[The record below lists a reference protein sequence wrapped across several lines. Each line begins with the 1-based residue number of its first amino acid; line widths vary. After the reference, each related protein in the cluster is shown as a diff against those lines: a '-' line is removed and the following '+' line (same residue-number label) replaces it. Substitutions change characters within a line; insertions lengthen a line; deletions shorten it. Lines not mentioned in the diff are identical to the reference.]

1 MKIKLEL
8 ALIEDLLRRPITNR
22 DEYRSKKAQ
31 LDANIKNK
39 SPEEI
44 GLILTSLERISSRH
58 VDSQNYC
65 KLYEKYLSQLLAV
78 PNNDDPPSLPV
89 DFYFTEQV
97 RYEIF
102 TQILDKFNKIYLAKN
117 LETFNCLKNHQP
129 RINTSE
135 KWKKISKKF
144 ALNFISKSA
153 QNLNLAV
160 KTWNFSAIHILQKV
174 SSIQNKSTKSYRLL
188 LKVGK
193 LAFKRTVKV
202 VFIQVRLIKIFF
214 KRIQNPLEHV
224 VDIKQSKCYAD
235 ALIMFKRNVRKA
247 NAPKQF
253 LSLYEK
259 IYSRYSAYLFKAI
272 KLSNSSIIQ
281 SPVIDHLQHKN

>member
-102 TQILDKFNKIYLAKN
+102 TQILDKFNKIIVICKQIN
-117 LETFNCLKNHQP
+117 LLDDIFNV
-129 RINTSE
+129 IT
-135 KWKKISKKF
+135 
-144 ALNFISKSA
+144 
-153 QNLNLAV
+153 AV
-160 KTWNFSAIHILQKV
+160 KRT
-174 SSIQNKSTKSYRLL
+174 
-188 LKVGK
+188 LKLG
-193 LAFKRTVKV
+193 
-202 VFIQVRLIKIFF
+202 
-214 KRIQNPLEHV
+214 
-224 VDIKQSKCYAD
+224 S
-235 ALIMFKRNVRKA
+235 
-247 NAPKQF
+247 
-253 LSLYEK
+253 
-259 IYSRYSAYLFKAI
+259 
-272 KLSNSSIIQ
+272 
-281 SPVIDHLQHKN
+281 